1 MNILSTTMPKLLG
14 LMLLWVIACLGN
26 ISTLQAEDNYSD
38 YLPKYR
44 KFKSHYQI
52 DKIEYRDKRTILYF
66 RQIVQES
73 GSILLYGSSHPNA
86 WYLRTPPRMKGL
98 EIQFK
103 MLEMRNISINNVM
116 KINSLTNVPEMD
128 QEVKRGDVI
137 TYELHFVRIP
147 AYIRMIDMI
156 EGENGDLDEDKLNC
170 FDIMIK
176 TKDSPLLGA
185 EENTQAIAEK
195 FNTSFNYAQAQRPAA
210 IVIQNEPTAPA
221 LIQEGME
228 PIDYIPKPLYTMSDI
243 KCKERVILPD
253 VKFRDNEISFS
264 GRVKAVDNIKIIAS
278 YMRVY
283 PQSIVRLHGHTDVQG
298 DEYKNLELS
307 KERAMA
313 VKREL
318 VIMGIDYDRIEI
330 YFYGGRQPLNHL
342 VSGGDD
348 NRRVEVEALCIT
360 KEEQEKVPK
369 SNIPSVNP
377 NANNTQLIIS
387 EKDSK

>member
-1 MNILSTTMPKLLG
+1 MNIISTAMPKLLG
-14 LMLLWVIACLGN
+14 LMLLWVLACLG
-26 ISTLQAEDNYSD
+26 STAQAEDNYSD

-52 DKIEYRDKRTILYF
+52 DKIEYREKRTILYF
-66 RQIVQES
+66 RQIVQET

-103 MLEMRNISINNVM
+103 MLEMRNVTINNILKVP
-116 KINSLTNVPEMD
+116 SLTNVPEMD
-128 QEVKRGDVI
+128 QEVKRGDII

-176 TKDSPLLGA
+176 TKDSPLLGT
-185 EENTQAIAEK
+185 EENTQAIGEK
-195 FNTSFNYAQAQRPAA
+195 FNTSFNYANAQRPAA
-210 IVIQNEPTAPA
+210 IVIKEEQPSAPAAPA
-221 LIQEGME
+221 LIKEGSE

-253 VKFRDNEISFS
+253 VKFRDNEISFA
-264 GRVKAVDNIKIIAS
+264 GRVKAVDNIKIIAH
-278 YMRVY
+278 YMRIY
-283 PQSIVRLHGHTDVQG
+283 PQSIVRLHGHTDVLG

-330 YFYGGRQPLNHL
+330 YFYGGRQPLQHL
-342 VSGGDD
+342 ASGGED
-348 NRRVEVEALCIT
+348 NRRVEVEALCIS

-369 SNIPSVNP
+369 SNIPSVN
-377 NANNTQLIIS
+377 NTQLIIS
-387 EKDSK
+387 EKEAK